1 MKTNRF
7 SQKIQLFIFGLSIG
21 VLIACL
27 FFIFKLDSFF
37 SKVSLFDKERK
48 ATVTEELVTSD
59 VKKEKN
65 KKEQVIEKNKS
76 SDLSKQDTGTT
87 KEIGATVSNGY
98 TLSEADNENINV
110 LKEELIGV
118 KNINV
123 RDIAAGSGYKSISDS
138 VLSQLSGI
146 SPAKKTDLFMV
157 EFWKTPL
164 NSKGYK
170 MTRNRVLIYGI
181 KENADLMMVKL
192 EDDYYLKNNSEVYR
206 LNYSTEFK
214 PMEKVNESSILQKL
228 NL

>member
-1 MKTNRF
+1 MKSNRF
-7 SQKIQLFIFGLSIG
+7 SQKIQLFIFGLSVG
-21 VLIACL
+21 LLIACL
-27 FFIFKLDSFF
+27 FFIFKLDDFF
-37 SKVSLFDKERK
+37 GKMSLFDKERK
-48 ATVTEELVTSD
+48 ATVTEELVTPDQKRES
-59 VKKEKN
+59 N
-65 KKEQVIEKNKS
+65 KKEPVVEKEKS
-76 SDLSKQDTGTT
+76 SEEIKQDTATI

-98 TLSEADNENINV
+98 KLSEADDENINV
-110 LKEELIGV
+110 LKEELVGV

-138 VLSQLSGI
+138 VLSQMSGVT
-146 SPAKKTDLFMV
+146 PAKKTDLFMI

-181 KENADLMMVKL
+181 KENADLVMVKL
-192 EDDYYLKNNSEVYR
+192 DDDYYLKNNSEVYH

-214 PMEKVNESSILQKL
+214 PMEKVNESSLLQKL